1 MREIIQINQFK
12 RDFKKVSTSGKYNM
26 EHFFKVLDLL
36 SRDEPLPQKNRD
48 HSLTNDWK
56 NYRECHIKP
65 DWLLIYKKYDD
76 ILLLARMGS
85 HSELF

>member
-1 MREIIQINQFK
+1 
-12 RDFKKVSTSGKYNM
+12 M